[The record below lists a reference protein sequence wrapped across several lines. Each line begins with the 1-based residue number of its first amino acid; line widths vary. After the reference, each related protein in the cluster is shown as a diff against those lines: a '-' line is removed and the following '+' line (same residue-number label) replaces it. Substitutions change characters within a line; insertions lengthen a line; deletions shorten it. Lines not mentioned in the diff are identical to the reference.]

1 MESNNEFGNITF
13 DLPKNQSNVIKVI
26 GVGGGGSNAINHMFR
41 QGIIGVDF
49 VVCNTDSQALHT
61 SPVPN
66 KIQLGVSL
74 TEGLGAGAKPEIG
87 QQAALESI
95 EEIEKMLDANTKMV
109 FITAG
114 MGGGTG
120 TGAAPV
126 IAQLAKERGILT
138 VGIVTIPFQFE
149 GKNRSEQAMEGV
161 ERLRKQVDS
170 LIVINNNKLREVYGN
185 LGFKAGFSKADE
197 VLATASKGIAEV
209 ITNHLTMNIDLK
221 DAKTVLSDSGTAIM
235 GSFVASGVDRAK
247 IAIQSALDSPLLNDN
262 KITGAKNVLLL
273 ITFGSDEITID
284 EISEINE
291 YIQNEAG
298 HNANIIMGIGEDDK
312 LEESISVTVIATG
325 FNIEQQKEIINAEP
339 QKIIHSLDGEQKLQH
354 NLTPNA
360 VSTPVVSV
368 NAPIVNNV
376 TFEAEAP
383 KEVVTE
389 TEAKI
394 VFELNDLEIEQ
405 APIVIV
411 QAPVSD
417 LIPTTEFIKNL
428 DVFFEN
434 VSEQVKQPVAV
445 VEQPVF
451 QVEIPVQTQYV
462 EPVAVVSQ
470 PVVEAVQPVQEFEII
485 SNSVREIEVIEP
497 EFVVANDDFN
507 FSLDLFETKAEANQ
521 NTIVFELSEETKEI
535 KVNEAVQFFPVT
547 ELGQEGIIKY
557 TLEEEIEETF
567 EPAATL
573 QQAAEPIDEEVNFT
587 VKQTIASNTTSENN
601 FSFDAVSPVEM
612 SIEEILKSR
621 AEERKSKLKSFNH
634 KFNNPNRIDDLE
646 KEPAFRR
653 QGLDVTSM
661 PNQNNQSRMSLGM
674 DSNDDIQLRSNNSFL
689 HDNVD

>member
-1 MESNNEFGNITF
+1 MESNNEFGNFTF

-49 VVCNTDSQALHT
+49 VVCNTDSQALQT

-66 KIQLGVSL
+66 KIQLGVNL

-95 EEIEKMLDANTKMV
+95 EEIEKMLDVNTKMV

-138 VGIVTIPFQFE
+138 VGIITIPFQFE
-149 GKNRSEQAMEGV
+149 GKNRYDQAMEGV

-235 GSFVASGVDRAK
+235 GSYVASGADRAR

-291 YIQNEAG
+291 YIQSEAG
-298 HNANIIMGIGEDDK
+298 HNANIIMGIGEDEK
-312 LEESISVTVIATG
+312 LGDSISVTVIATG
-325 FNIEQQKEIINAEP
+325 FNIEQQIEIVNAEP
-339 QKIIHSLDGEQKLQH
+339 KKIIHSLDGEQKVEH

-360 VSTPVVSV
+360 VATPTISFEEPIAKVETVEAA
-368 NAPIVNNV
+368 APIETPAEPV
-376 TFEAEAP
+376 T
-383 KEVVTE
+383 
-389 TEAKI
+389 KI
-394 VFELNDLEIEQ
+394 VFDLNDFEVEQ
-405 APIVIV
+405 PQIV

-417 LIPTTEFIKNL
+417 LIPTTDYIKNL

-434 VSEQVKQPVAV
+434 VSAEFQTPVVSAPVYNTAAPVA
-445 VEQPVF
+445 QH
-451 QVEIPVQTQYV
+451 
-462 EPVAVVSQ
+462 
-470 PVVEAVQPVQEFEII
+470 VVEAVQPVQEFEII
-485 SNSVREIEVIEP
+485 SNSVREIEVIDP
-497 EFVVANDDFN
+497 EFVVGMDDFN
-507 FSLDLFETKAEANQ
+507 FSLDLFDAKAENTQ
-521 NTIVFELSEETKEI
+521 NTVVFELSEETKEI

-547 ELGQEGIIKY
+547 ELGEEGIIKY
-557 TLEEEIEETF
+557 TLEEELEEAF
-567 EPAATL
+567 EPAASI
-573 QQAAEPIDEEVNFT
+573 QVAAEPIDEEINFT
-587 VKQTIASNTTSENN
+587 IKQKEPVAEPI
-601 FSFDAVSPVEM
+601 SFDPNFNFDGVSPVEM

-621 AEERKSKLKSFNH
+621 AEERKSKLKNFNH

-653 QGLDVTSM
+653 LGLDVTSM
-661 PNQNNQSRMSLGM
+661 PNQNPPSRMSLGM
-674 DSNDDIQLRSNNSFL
+674 DSNDDVQLRSNNSFL